1 MAKKRYDN
9 GEIVTTGR
17 IEDED
22 WYRNL
27 YQPFLEFV
35 NGFYPD
41 VDDMLVESTKFLE
54 DLLGR
59 NLTDQEKEKVLR
71 WSVLHAERMGGQSF
85 NF

>member
-27 YQPFLEFV
+27 YQPFLELA

-41 VDDMLVESTKFLE
+41 VDDMFVESTKFLE

-85 NF
+85 DF

>member
-35 NGFYPD
+35 NGREGKG
-41 VDDMLVESTKFLE
+41 VEVVCSTRRTN
-54 DLLGR
+54 GR
-59 NLTDQEKEKVLR
+59 
-71 WSVLHAERMGGQSF
+71 SII
-85 NF
+85 